1 MFRTL
6 KTLIKWTIIAIAA
19 IAIIEELRK
28 PAEDREWHGRVGGVV
43 PYEFRPPSVD
53 RLRDAWWNPDDP
65 RLIGDTAFGVGW
77 TVNLA
82 RVRELVGKNNA
93 AFN

>member
-6 KTLIKWTIIAIAA
+6 KTIIKWTVIAIAA
-19 IAIIEELRK
+19 IAVIEELRK

-53 RLRDAWWNPDDP
+53 RIREAWWNPDDP
-65 RLIGDTAFGVGW
+65 RVIHDTAFGVGW

-82 RVRELVGKNNA
+82 RVRELVGKSNGD
-93 AFN
+93 FN

>member
-1 MFRTL
+1 MFRTI
-6 KTLIKWTIIAIAA
+6 KTLIKWTVIAIAA

-43 PYEFRPPSVD
+43 PYEFRPPSVN
-53 RLRDAWWNPDDP
+53 RLRDAWWNPEDP

>member
-1 MFRTL
+1 MFRTI
-6 KTLIKWTIIAIAA
+6 KTLIKWTVIAIAA

-43 PYEFRPPSVD
+43 PYEFRPPSVN
-53 RLRDAWWNPDDP
+53 RLRDAWWNPEDP

-93 AFN
+93 SFN

>member
-6 KTLIKWTIIAIAA
+6 KTLIKWTVIAIAA

-28 PAEDREWHGRVGGVV
+28 PAEDREWHGRVGGIV
-43 PYEFRPPSVD
+43 PYEFRPPSAV
-53 RLRDAWWNPDDP
+53 RIRESWWNPDDP
-65 RLIGDTAFGVGW
+65 RVITDTAFGVGW

-82 RVRELVGKNNA
+82 RVRELVGKSNGE
-93 AFN
+93 FN